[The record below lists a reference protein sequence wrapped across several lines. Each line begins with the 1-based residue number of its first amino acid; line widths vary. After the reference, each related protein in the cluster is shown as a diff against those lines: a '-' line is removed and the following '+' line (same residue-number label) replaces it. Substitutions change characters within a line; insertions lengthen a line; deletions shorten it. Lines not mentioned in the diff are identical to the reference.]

1 LDGVMVAIAP
11 RAPAGALKRLKP
23 FGFAT
28 HALVVDF
35 AFRSGRP
42 RKLNRPAMDEQPN
55 IEAQLAEIE
64 RKSQALDARRSKV
77 NRTIDAALILL
88 TIFVALC
95 MLFTMLF

>member
-11 RAPAGALKRLKP
+11 RAPAAALRRLKP
-23 FGFAT
+23 FGFAR

-35 AFRSGRP
+35 AFRSGR
-42 RKLNRPAMDEQPN
+42 RLKLNRPAMDDEPN

-64 RKSQALDARRSKV
+64 RKSQAFDARRRKV
-77 NRTIDAALILL
+77 NRTIDAALMLL

-95 MLFTMLF
+95 ILFTMLF